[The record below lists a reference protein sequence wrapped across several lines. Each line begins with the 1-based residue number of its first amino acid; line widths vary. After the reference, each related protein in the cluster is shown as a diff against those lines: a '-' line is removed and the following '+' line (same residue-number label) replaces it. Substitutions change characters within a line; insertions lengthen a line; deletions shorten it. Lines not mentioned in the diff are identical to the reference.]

1 MAIQFVSVKCPQCG
15 ADLSIESD
23 RQQAFCGYCGT
34 KVIVNNENEHIYRN
48 IDEAR
53 IKESETERLIRLKEL
68 ELEEKENAKGRRTSA
83 IAYGVALIFLIV
95 ALLNMEENPTVGM
108 WGILIAIYIG
118 LFTVGKSRERKKKA
132 RRILAPD
139 EVQITDAMSK
149 FEDQGFNSVV
159 VLFQSAGFTNVN
171 AVPLKDLT
179 ILNPLKNGKVD
190 RVTINGDFFEH
201 GDVFKR
207 DAKVVIMYHSL

>member
-23 RQQAFCGYCGT
+23 RQQAFCTYCGT

-68 ELEEKENAKGRRTSA
+68 ELEEKENAKGRLTMA
-83 IAYGVALIFLIV
+83 VAYGVALIFLV
-95 ALLNMEENPTVGM
+95 VGFLNMGSNSMVGL
-108 WGILIAIYIG
+108 WGIIIALYIG
-118 LFTVGKSRERKKKA
+118 LFTMIKSKDQKKKA

-139 EVQITDAMSK
+139 EVQITDAMSG
-149 FEDQGFNSVV
+149 FGERDFNSAV

-190 RVTINGDFFEH
+190 KVTINGDFFEC

-207 DAKVVIMYHSL
+207 DAKVVIMYHSI

>member
-23 RQQAFCGYCGT
+23 RQQAFCTYCGT

-68 ELEEKENAKGRRTSA
+68 ELEEKENAKGRLTTA
-83 IAYGVALIFLIV
+83 VAYGVALIFLV
-95 ALLNMEENPTVGM
+95 VGFLNMGANSMIGL
-108 WGILIAIYIG
+108 WGIIIALYIG
-118 LFTVGKSRERKKKA
+118 LFTMIKSKDQKKKA

-139 EVQITDAMSK
+139 EVQITDAMSG
-149 FEDQGFNSVV
+149 FGERDFNSAV

-190 RVTINGDFFEH
+190 RVTINGDFFEI

-207 DAKVVIMYHSL
+207 DAKVLITYHSL

>member
-23 RQQAFCGYCGT
+23 RQQAFCTYCGT
-34 KVIVNNENEHIYRN
+34 KVIVHNENEHIYRN

-68 ELEEKENAKGRRTSA
+68 ELEEKENAKGRRTTM
-83 IAYGVALIFLIV
+83 IAYGIALFFLGAGFLSM
-95 ALLNMEENPTVGM
+95 ALNLTVGM
-108 WGILIAIYIG
+108 MGIAIGFYIAM
-118 LFTVGKSRERKKKA
+118 FTYFKSDDKKKKA
-132 RRILAPD
+132 RRIHAPD
-139 EVQITDAMSK
+139 EVQITDAMSG
-149 FEDQGFNSVV
+149 FDEQDFNSVV

-190 RVTINGDFFEH
+190 RVTINGDFFER

-207 DAKVVIMYHSL
+207 DAKVVIMYHSI